1 MNSREW
7 ARGSCRLTLMVGLLC
22 TGAAL
27 VLASP
32 TIYRVVGPDGQISY
46 TDTPPDQGQ
55 VEVVELPEA
64 NVQRAFEVPQGV
76 GAEGAADRTYLRVEI
91 SSPTQDATILP
102 DQFSV
107 LVQLE
112 LEPGLHAG
120 HQIQFFLDG
129 APQGSPATETMITL
143 GDFERGTHSVQ
154 AQILDEE
161 GVMVAQSNPV
171 AFHVRRHSAKHPSV
185 NPRPPASPRPPAA
198 TPANP

>member
-1 MNSREW
+1 MNSVGW
-7 ARGSCRLTLMVGLLC
+7 ARGICRLALMVGVLV
-22 TGAAL
+22 TGLVSAL
-27 VLASP
+27 AGQ
-32 TIYRVVGPDGQISY
+32 TIYRVVGPDGQVSY
-46 TDTPPDQGQ
+46 TDTPPGQGQ

-76 GAEGAADRTYLRVEI
+76 MAGEAADRTYLRVEI
-91 SSPTQDATILP
+91 SHPDQDTTILP

-107 LVQLE
+107 LVQLDI
-112 LEPGLHAG
+112 EPALHAG

-129 APQGSPATETMITL
+129 APQGAPATEPMITL
-143 GDFERGTHSVQ
+143 GDLERGTHSVQ

-185 NPRPPASPRPPAA
+185 NPRPPANPRPPRA
-198 TPANP
+198 TPSNP